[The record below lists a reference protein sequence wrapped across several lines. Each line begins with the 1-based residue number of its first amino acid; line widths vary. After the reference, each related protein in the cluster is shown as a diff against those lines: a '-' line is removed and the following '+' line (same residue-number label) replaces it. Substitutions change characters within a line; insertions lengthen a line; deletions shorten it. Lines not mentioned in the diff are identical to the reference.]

1 MDQVLDADGTA
12 PEDGWD
18 GDGRAG
24 PVFTYSRPEQPWLR
38 RWLIRTVET
47 LSGRNRFE
55 RLYLNWRQR
64 PRNEAETIFTSAIR
78 ELAVRAEVSEA
89 DLARIPASGGVLVVA
104 NHPYGIIDGLLAGE
118 ILSRRRGDVKLM
130 VHSLLCQPPE
140 AREALLPVDFG
151 AGPEARRTSA
161 ETRRRAVDWL
171 EAGHVLIIF
180 PAGSVSTAPAPLARH
195 AVDGEWH
202 PFVARLA
209 ARRGVAVLPLFIGGQ
224 NSRLFQIVS
233 HWSYPLRVALIFH
246 ETRRRLGR
254 AVPVV
259 LGPVLRL
266 AGEDKATLAGRL
278 RDEVYGMAGP
288 DGPQAG
294 SVFHWP
300 ARIRW

>member
-1 MDQVLDADGTA
+1 MDQVLDADGA
-12 PEDGWD
+12 VPEDGQ
-18 GDGRAG
+18 AG
-24 PVFTYSRPEQPWLR
+24 PVFTYSRPEQPRLR

-55 RLYLNWRQR
+55 RLYNDWRQR

-89 DLARIPASGGVLVVA
+89 DLARIPANGGVLVVA

-254 AVPVV
+254 AVPVA

-266 AGEDKATLAGRL
+266 TGEDKATLADRL
-278 RDEVYGMAGP
+278 RAEVYGMAGP
-288 DGPQAG
+288 GGPQAG